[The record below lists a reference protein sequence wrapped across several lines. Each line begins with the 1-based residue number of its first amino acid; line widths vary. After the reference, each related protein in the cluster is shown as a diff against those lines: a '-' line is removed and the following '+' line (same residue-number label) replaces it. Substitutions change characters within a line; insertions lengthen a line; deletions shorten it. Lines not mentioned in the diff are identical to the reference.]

1 MHDTFVRHFEGSYT
15 RATTIEDL
23 ERCVQ
28 GPHESTRNWVQRW
41 QELWY
46 NAVGIH
52 PATAIHCFKTSCRYE
67 PLVAKLK
74 RHSRTLDNIP
84 DLLEIAKRY
93 AEEDPNQETDD
104 ESRGQ
109 RRTSGN
115 DNGRRTDLRY
125 STTRLTGKRRSDG
138 RVDFV
143 ANAGHAQREPKSF
156 RRDGGNYKAKPRFD
170 PATLLNQPCAFHS
183 REGKPAMHT
192 TADFHSLKEIEK
204 ARRAWED
211 PDNNPP
217 NDRKFGSVAGSLHTF
232 IGFNTKHEKKVIA
245 RAVAVNAVAQVDV
258 PHFLNWSEHPI

>member
-1 MHDTFVRHFEGSYT
+1 MAMGIAGHTDLLAAHYLPLMMEGTCRQWINTLPQDSIDSWEEMRDAFVRHFEGSYT

-28 GPHESTRNWVQRW
+28 GPRESTRNWVQRW

-52 PATAIHCFKTSCRYE
+52 PDTAIHCFKTSCRYE

-104 ESRGQ
+104 ESGGQ
-109 RRTSGN
+109 RRTGGN
-115 DNGRRTDLRY
+115 DGGRQTDLRY
-125 STTRLTGKRRSDG
+125 SGTRLTGKRRSDG

-143 ANAGHAQREPKSF
+143 ANAGHAQR
-156 RRDGGNYKAKPRFD
+156 
-170 PATLLNQPCAFHS
+170 Q
-183 REGKPAMHT
+183 
-192 TADFHSLKEIEK
+192 
-204 ARRAWED
+204 
-211 PDNNPP
+211 
-217 NDRKFGSVAGSLHTF
+217 
-232 IGFNTKHEKKVIA
+232 
-245 RAVAVNAVAQVDV
+245 AQVTLSHTRQHTGPPRDRQTV
-258 PHFLNWSEHPI
+258 RGGRSKPGN